1 MFKAH
6 RLLYHSTLGLRRIKK
21 KKMDGA
27 LLGHLSLPPTL
38 SVSVSISV
46 PASISVS
53 VSVSLSMSHSPGQQ
67 ASCRGALSR
76 GCSQSHPPLSLTPK
90 PSPSAH
96 EP

>member
-21 KKMDGA
+21 KKKKDGA

-46 PASISVS
+46 PASVSVS

-67 ASCRGALSR
+67 ASCRGAPSR
-76 GCSQSHPPLSLTPK
+76 GCSQSRPPLSLTPK
-90 PSPSAH
+90 PLL
-96 EP
+96 